1 MVVIPGLAG
10 TQYKVR
16 IRLRA
21 HGWGVGDGERLEGPE
36 GRRSPHST
44 QLSAARKGS
53 REHEFGGVLPSEE
66 LQ

>member
-21 HGWGVGDGERLEGPE
+21 PGWGVGDGERLAGPE
-36 GRRSPHST
+36 GRRSPHSP
-44 QLSAARKGS
+44 QL
-53 REHEFGGVLPSEE
+53 
-66 LQ
+66 